1 MTPIIAFLTITLII
15 LPQWVLMIVQ
25 PNHKRTQQLVD
36 SDIIPF
42 LLLVIYVVVI
52 TQNGTGLAIN
62 SMQDILHIFQTDNLV
77 LAAWAFIGFLSLVLS
92 SWLFNRLQEL
102 EIKENWIIPS
112 LLITFMSCPLLI
124 GAIVHF

>member
-1 MTPIIAFLTITLII
+1 MTPIIAFLTVTLII
-15 LPQWVLMIVQ
+15 LPQWFLMIVQ

-52 TQNGTGLAIN
+52 AQNGTLLEIN
-62 SMQDILHIFQTDNLV
+62 SIQDILYIFQTDNLV
-77 LAAWAFIGFLSLVLS
+77 LAAWAFVGFFSLLVS
-92 SWLFNRLQEL
+92 SWLFNRLQAL
-102 EIKENWIIPS
+102 EIKERWIIPS